1 MMLLQVSNEHK
12 KNWKSDYANRAD
24 PVYIS
29 RVVSAMVSNFSPI
42 FYFLSPMSVSV
53 LFLCTNSGVFLS
65 R

>member
-12 KNWKSDYANRAD
+12 QNWKGDYANRSD

-29 RVVSAMVSNFSPI
+29 RVVSAMVSNFSLSLLSLFSDCLSF
-42 FYFLSPMSVSV
+42 FYV
-53 LFLCTNSGVFLS
+53 LIVVIFLS

>member
-12 KNWKSDYANRAD
+12 QNWKSDYANRSD

-29 RVVSAMVSNFSPI
+29 RVVSAMVSNFSPSLLSLFSDCLSF
-42 FYFLSPMSVSV
+42 FYV
-53 LFLCTNSGVFLS
+53 LIVVIFLS